1 MKALLIV
8 LEFELK
14 AVRALLSA
22 PEKKIRKAAAIRE
35 RDLEQEISRLLRIT
49 SKMGPSGPVH
59 QG

>member
-1 MKALLIV
+1 
-8 LEFELK
+8 
-14 AVRALLSA
+14 LLSA